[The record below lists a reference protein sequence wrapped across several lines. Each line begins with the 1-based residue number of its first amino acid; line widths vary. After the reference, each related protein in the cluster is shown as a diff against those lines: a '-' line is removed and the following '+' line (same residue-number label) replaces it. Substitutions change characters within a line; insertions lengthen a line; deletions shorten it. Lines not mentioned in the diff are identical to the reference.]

1 MAAKTS
7 AADAAALKQL
17 KQDLKA
23 GTLGRLYVFHGEEAY
38 LRDFYLGE
46 MKKAL
51 LSGGLEEFNLH
62 TLPAKE
68 CDPRALGQVVDCLPM
83 MSQRTMVVVSDYDLF
98 KAPAPDRE
106 ALAALFD
113 DLPEYVCLVFV
124 YDLIEY
130 KPDARTKLAAAL
142 KRSGSVVKFTR
153 QDQGDLVDWIRR
165 RFRALDHDIDSELS
179 RYLIFQCGDLMTGLI
194 SEIGKIGA
202 YAKHRVVTREDIDA
216 VATPQLDAVVFQL
229 TDAITAG
236 RFDQA
241 AAVLADLL
249 HMGEAPIKLLSVLGR
264 QLRQLYSARLAL
276 EARKG
281 TGYLMEL
288 WGMKSDYPARKLLDA
303 ARRFDLAWCRAAVTA
318 AAQADLAMKS
328 QSGADGEE
336 LLIDLLL
343 ELANRPPK
351 AGIA

>member
-23 GTLGRLYVFHGEEAY
+23 STLGRLYVFHGEEAY

-62 TLPAKE
+62 TLSAKE
-68 CDPRALGQVVDCLPM
+68 CDPKALGQVVDCLPM
-83 MSQRTMVVVSDYDLF
+83 MSQRTMVIVSDYDLF

-106 ALAALFD
+106 ALAALLD

-142 KRSGSVVKFTR
+142 KRNGSVVKFTR
-153 QDQGDLVDWIRR
+153 QDQGDLVDWIGR
-165 RFRALDHDIDSELS
+165 RFRALDHDIDSELA

-194 SEIGKIGA
+194 PEIGKIGA
-202 YAKHRVVTREDIDA
+202 YAKHRVVTRDDIDA

-236 RFDQA
+236 HFDKA

-249 HMGEAPIKLLSVLGR
+249 HMGEPPIKLLSVLGR

-303 ARRFDLAWCRAAVTA
+303 ARRFDLDWCRAAVTA

-328 QSGADGEE
+328 QSGADGEA
-336 LLIDLLL
+336 LLIGLLL